1 MTIYSLRAV
10 VLSLTLFA
18 VPLCGSCFATLVS
31 PGNLGPGDQY
41 RIAFVTTAT
50 TDATNSSIS
59 YYNNFVNSVAN
70 DTSTGGNLTAALNH
84 QGWTAI
90 VSTTGVDARDNTST
104 VPGSSA
110 TNIPIFLV
118 DGTTIIA
125 NSYTDLWDGT
135 LGASLNRREN
145 NTTVGAFPWTGTT
158 DDGTGSGSS
167 TLGNSRPFHGHTTS
181 SNMGWIET
189 ATTIPSTSLR
199 PVYAISG
206 VLTVSVPELG
216 SASYCGLMLLLAV
229 AATSARRFFQGV
241 HGN

>member
-104 VPGSSA
+104 VP
-110 TNIPIFLV
+110 
-118 DGTTIIA
+118 
-125 NSYTDLWDGT
+125 
-135 LGASLNRREN
+135 
-145 NTTVGAFPWTGTT
+145 T